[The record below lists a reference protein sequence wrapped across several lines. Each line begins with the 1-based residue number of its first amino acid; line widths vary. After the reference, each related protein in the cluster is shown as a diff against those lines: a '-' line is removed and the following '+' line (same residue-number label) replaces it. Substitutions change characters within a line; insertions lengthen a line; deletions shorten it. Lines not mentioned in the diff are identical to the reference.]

1 MTDEFEK
8 KKREE
13 YLEQAKSHIDLAQGE
28 LDNLKDATNRCDML
42 DTILK
47 FRNVFLH
54 IEHSRHYL
62 DDAKSPE
69 KTVIELGKDRDR
81 IETDAVRALQ
91 DMPCEVK
98 KLEPTKT

>member
-13 YLEQAKSHIDLAQGE
+13 YLEQAKSHIDLAQEE
-28 LDNLKDATNRCDML
+28 LDGLKDAANRCDIL
-42 DTILK
+42 DTILT

-54 IEHSRHYL
+54 IEHSRHYIG
-62 DDAKSPE
+62 DARPPE
-69 KTVIELGKDRDR
+69 KTVIELGEDWDR
-81 IETDAVRALQ
+81 IETGAVRALQ